1 MNENF
6 QNALLMG
13 NVSKEDSFTTSNL
26 IFFPKRL
33 VEYNPP
39 TVSKVNHIE
48 VRDSWVYIFNI
59 NYKLFLKKIRNICNS
74 KNIQN
79 LFDIKY
85 NNFDFEMYK
94 RGRIS
99 RDRIRIELIR
109 FKEFFSIEVINL
121 LQMIINTKRAS
132 FKNIYKIIIT
142 EITEKTYIK
151 ETMDIQEYITPLSIE
166 CKTELKNNPL
176 LQYQQ
181 EFVEKYDY
189 LKRKLHLR
197 GILLSFDQGLGKTLT
212 SLALSL
218 HLNVDQVIIICP
230 NSVKNTTWSDEIV
243 TKFDSYVKDP
253 QKAFEDIY
261 VYNDPTR
268 VYNKA
273 KDPKYIVTNNES
285 ISKISNIINKNKK
298 TLIIVDECQ
307 NYRYVDTK
315 RCTEIIN
322 LINSI
327 KGELDVLPMSGTPIK
342 GSPNELTPTIM
353 MIDKTFDLETAQI
366 FNKSFN
372 VNNILASE
380 IVKNRF
386 NSIIYRRTKETE
398 KETLQLPEKHFIEE
412 EMNVSYPVSYTLRSC
427 FDEIDELESKYYQE
441 LYDSLGDIPS
451 RFEWFVNR
459 YCDRRIPIE
468 VKNKYILY
476 LRKKII
482 DRKSDSSLNEY
493 TIEEF
498 VKFCENYVEPNIRN
512 PKELKVFIYYKKAYV
527 RIAAKARGLAMGQV
541 LPKRRAE
548 MFIDMINNNEEKIY
562 NIILSA
568 EKKTALFSAC
578 KPVIKRLEEF
588 CDKYKIKY
596 VTITGDNPKERPA
609 LIKQFQ
615 EDEKT
620 EVLIGTNSTM
630 GVGITITCA
639 NTEIIFG
646 QPWRGADL
654 NQLSDRI
661 HRIGQDAECFIY
673 TTHYTSNDKNLSDRY
688 NEIVDWSNT
697 MTKSYVEDITNVEMD
712 EE

>member
-1 MNENF
+1 MNESF

-13 NVSKEDSFTTSNL
+13 NVLKEDSFTTSNL

-39 TVSKVNHIE
+39 TVSKVNYIE
-48 VRDSWVYIFNI
+48 LRDSWVYVFNI

-151 ETMDIQEYITPLSIE
+151 ETIDIQEYITPLSIE

-176 LQYQQ
+176 LQYQK

-253 QKAFEDIY
+253 QKALEDIY

-315 RCTEIIN
+315 RCTEIMN

-398 KETLQLPEKHFIEE
+398 KETLQLPEKYFIEE
-412 EMNVSYPVSYTLRSC
+412 EMNVSYPDRYTLRSC
-427 FDEIDELESKYYQE
+427 FDEIAELESKYYQE

-468 VKNKYILY
+468 VKNKYIRY

-482 DRKSDSSLNEY
+482 DRKGDSSLNEY

-498 VKFCENYVEPNIRN
+498 VTFCEKYVEPNIRN

-527 RIAAKARGLAMGQV
+527 RIAARARGLAMGQV

-588 CDKYKIKY
+588 CNKYKIKY

>member
-1 MNENF
+1 MNESF

-13 NVSKEDSFTTSNL
+13 NISKEDSFTTSNL

-39 TVSKVNHIE
+39 TVSKVNYIE
-48 VRDSWVYIFNI
+48 VRDSWVYVFNI

-151 ETMDIQEYITPLSIE
+151 ETIDIQEYTTPLSIE

-176 LQYQQ
+176 LQNQQ

-218 HLNVDQVIIICP
+218 HLNVDQVIVICP
-230 NSVKNTTWSDEIV
+230 NSVKNTTWSDEII

-253 QKAFEDIY
+253 QKALEDIY

-315 RCTEIIN
+315 RCTEIMN

-412 EMNVSYPVSYTLRSC
+412 EMNVSYPDRYTLRSC
-427 FDEIDELESKYYQE
+427 FDEIAELESKYYQE

-451 RFEWFVNR
+451 CFEWFVNR
-459 YCDRRIPIE
+459 YCDRRVPIE
-468 VKNKYILY
+468 VKNKYIRY

-482 DRKSDSSLNEY
+482 DRKGDSSLNEY

-498 VKFCENYVEPNIRN
+498 VTFCEKYVEPNIRN

-527 RIAAKARGLAMGQV
+527 RIAARARGLAMGQV

-697 MTKSYVEDITNVEMD
+697 MTKSYVEDITNVDMD

>member
-1 MNENF
+1 M
-6 QNALLMG
+6 
-13 NVSKEDSFTTSNL
+13 
-26 IFFPKRL
+26 
-33 VEYNPP
+33 
-39 TVSKVNHIE
+39 
-48 VRDSWVYIFNI
+48 
-59 NYKLFLKKIRNICNS
+59 
-74 KNIQN
+74 
-79 LFDIKY
+79 
-85 NNFDFEMYK
+85 
-94 RGRIS
+94 
-99 RDRIRIELIR
+99 
-109 FKEFFSIEVINL
+109 
-121 LQMIINTKRAS
+121 
-132 FKNIYKIIIT
+132 
-142 EITEKTYIK
+142 
-151 ETMDIQEYITPLSIE
+151 
-166 CKTELKNNPL
+166 
-176 LQYQQ
+176 
-181 EFVEKYDY
+181 
-189 LKRKLHLR
+189 R

-253 QKAFEDIY
+253 QKALEDIY

-285 ISKISNIINKNKK
+285 ISKISNIVNKNKK

-315 RCTEIIN
+315 RCTEIMN

-412 EMNVSYPVSYTLRSC
+412 EMNVSYPDRYTLRSC

-459 YCDRRIPIE
+459 YCDRRVPIE

-527 RIAAKARGLAMGQV
+527 RIAARARGLAMGQV

-673 TTHYTSNDKNLSDRY
+673 TTRYTSNDKNLSDRY